1 MTFLYDI
8 NWILKRISIL
18 KRLKNGIDDNFNLLK
33 EDFY

>member
-18 KRLKNGIDDNFNLLK
+18 KRLKKWYRGYFNLLK